1 MIRPRSP
8 DRLSLPPG
16 PLVTTSAAAGNLLL
30 AAGSRFGASMVS
42 LVWVRNDQGPAGMYR
57 TRRGAGLGRS
67 YRIQPRGRY
76 VMSIKTPEPKDI
88 EVGRRVRAL
97 RLNKGMSQGKLAE
110 ALGLTFQQVQ
120 KYENGTNR
128 MGAGRLQRIAE
139 IFGVPIWALFGAQA
153 PAKTPSESLFEF
165 VDSAAAMRLLRA
177 YSRISNPK
185 FKQALVTL
193 AEEAAANER
202 GRR

>member
-16 PLVTTSAAAGNLLL
+16 PLAPTSVAAGNLLL
-30 AAGSRFGASMVS
+30 AAGPRFGASMAS
-42 LVWVRNDQGPAGMYR
+42 LVWVRNDHGPAGMYR
-57 TRRGAGLGRS
+57 TRRAGLGRS

-76 VMSIKTPEPKDI
+76 VMSIKTPDPTDI

-97 RLNKGMSQGKLAE
+97 RLKKEMSQGKLAD

-120 KYENGTNR
+120 KYEKGANR
-128 MGAGRLQRIAE
+128 IGAGRLQRIAE

-153 PAKTPSESLFEF
+153 PTKTPPESLFEF
-165 VDSAAAMRLLRA
+165 IDSAAAMRLLRA
-177 YSRISNPK
+177 YSQIVNPK
-185 FKQALVTL
+185 LKQALVTL
-193 AEEAAANER
+193 AEEAVAIEK
-202 GRR
+202 RRR